1 MLQYTEGVSLY
12 QSVLDSNRA
21 LAAQQDAYAQVRGNI
36 AINLIALYKALGGG
50 WEARQDVP
58 FVPEQVQ
65 RKMRERTDW
74 GKLLDIS
81 DDTVPV
87 LDPDADQ
94 WPAPDW

>member
-1 MLQYTEGVSLY
+1 
-12 QSVLDSNRA
+12 
-21 LAAQQDAYAQVRGNI
+21 
-36 AINLIALYKALGGG
+36 
-50 WEARQDVP
+50 
-58 FVPEQVQ
+58 
-65 RKMRERTDW
+65 MRERTDW